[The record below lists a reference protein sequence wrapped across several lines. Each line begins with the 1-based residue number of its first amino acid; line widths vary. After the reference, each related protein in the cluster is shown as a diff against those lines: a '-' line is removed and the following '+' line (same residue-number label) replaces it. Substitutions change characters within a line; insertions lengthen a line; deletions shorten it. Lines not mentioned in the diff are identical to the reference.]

1 MATTAPTTAR
11 PQQRGS
17 AVGRVLALAKLE
29 MTLLI
34 RNKTAL
40 FNALTLGPLMVIL
53 INSFQMPGMDSDRT
67 GVVTNLVASLVVF
80 AIVFAG
86 YYNLCTTAVA
96 RREELMLK
104 RLTTGE
110 LQRWEVLT
118 AMAVPALSII
128 VAQVILG
135 GVAIAVLVGAPSMVN
150 PLLLVIGLVLGFVAL
165 AVLGYA
171 TAIITRTVEAAQ
183 ITTLLP
189 LAVLMFLSGS
199 TFPLALMPDPM
210 RTVAELTPLAAA
222 NQLMTLGLSGTASDG
237 GVHDFG
243 QSFVAGLLPT
253 LVLIAWIAIG
263 GYLVQRKMPWEPRR

>member
-1 MATTAPTTAR
+1 MATTAPSPTRTHE
-11 PQQRGS
+11 QGS

-53 INSFQMPGMDSDRT
+53 INSFQMPGMDTNRT
-67 GVVTNLVASLVVF
+67 AVVTNLMAALVVF

-110 LQRWEVLT
+110 VQRWEVLT

-135 GVAIAVLVGAPSMVN
+135 GVAIAVLVGMPTMVN
-150 PLLLVIGLVLGFVAL
+150 PVLLVLGLVLGFSGL

-199 TFPLALMPDPM
+199 TFPFALMPDPM
-210 RTVAELTPLAAA
+210 RTIAELTPLAAA

-237 GVHDFG
+237 GTHDFA
-243 QSFVAGLLPT
+243 QTFVAGLLPT
-253 LVLIAWIAIG
+253 IVLLAWIAIG
-263 GYLVQRKMPWEPRR
+263 GYLVQKKMPWEPRR